1 MYRLIPS
8 GRQCLRLRLRPVPVS
23 VSSVKSLSTSSSSS
37 LGPTAA
43 KRSPLAA
50 AAAVETEYKCK
61 SKSAAPTYR
70 MFSGCGGNG
79 GCGSKEPKERFPM
92 PDRDEELKL
101 AGIQTRITESY
112 QEGDFTKALSI
123 SQDLLK
129 QTEAHFGRDHP
140 ATASAY
146 NNIGLMQKLLGDFIE
161 ARKHYNHAMRIYGK
175 VVGRDHASYA
185 MTLHNLGALNKSQV
199 HFDASLKA
207 TDRLSLMETALEYFE
222 EAWAIRKAELGDEH
236 PHTVATKSSYG
247 TTLATQILH
256 QHKYVESG
264 KTKQY
269 VLLNASNSVTH
280 QGWEA
285 AEAHLR
291 EALETAIQ
299 NPRGRSIHKS
309 GGGKRKKNNNNNKG
323 KPQPPETGMHT
334 LSAAAAAQNLAV
346 FLKSRA
352 MTEDPYHPDM
362 MKEAQQLYKDIQTVR
377 SQLLPKQHP
386 DLYATKYSLA
396 ELLETIGDEE
406 AANALRQEIIDT
418 YDPLS
423 QGDAM
428 PEPEKAAAAEEE
440 EESSSPPRRQV
451 VVEQTMASKN

>member
-1 MYRLIPS
+1 MRA
-8 GRQCLRLRLRPVPVS
+8 
-23 VSSVKSLSTSSSSS
+23 LSISSSSS
-37 LGPTAA
+37 LSLVPTA
-43 KRSPLAA
+43 RQLPLAA
-50 AAAVETEYKCK
+50 VEYKSFASTSC
-61 SKSAAPTYR
+61 R
-70 MFSGCGGNG
+70 FFSGCGGGGGGDGGG

-92 PDRDEELKL
+92 PDREEELRL
-101 AGIQTRITESY
+101 VVIQNRITGHY
-112 QEGDFTKALSI
+112 QQGDFSKALSV

-129 QTEAHFGRDHP
+129 QTDAHFGRDHP

-146 NNIGLMQKLLGDFIE
+146 NNIGLMQKLMGDFIE

-175 VVGRDHASYA
+175 VVGRDHASYV

-199 HFDASLKA
+199 HFDTSLKA

-256 QHKYVESG
+256 QHKYVENG

-269 VLLNASNSVTH
+269 VLLNATDSVTD
-280 QGWEA
+280 QGWDA
-285 AEAHLR
+285 AEAYLR

-299 NPRGRSIHKS
+299 NPRGKSIHKS
-309 GGGKRKKNNNNNKG
+309 GAGKRKNNNNNK
-323 KPQPPETGMHT
+323 PPPEAGMHM

-352 MTEDPYHPDM
+352 MTADPYHPDR
-362 MKEAQQLYKDIQTVR
+362 MKEAQQLYREIQTVR
-377 SQLLPKQHP
+377 SQLLPKTHP

-396 ELLETIGDEE
+396 ELLEAIGDEE
-406 AANALRQEIIDT
+406 AANVLRQEIIDT
-418 YDPLS
+418 YDPMA

-428 PEPEKAAAAEEE
+428 PEQEYEQAEE
-440 EESSSPPRRQV
+440 EESSSSPPSPSRPQV
-451 VVEQTMASKN
+451 VVEQTTASKN

>member
-1 MYRLIPS
+1 MYRLVPS
-8 GRQCLRLRLRPVPVS
+8 GRQCLRLRLIS
-23 VSSVKSLSTSSSSS
+23 ISSS
-37 LGPTAA
+37 LGPTA
-43 KRSPLAA
+43 RRLPLV
-50 AAAVETEYKCK
+50 AVESK
-61 SKSAAPTYR
+61 SKSFR
-70 MFSGCGGNG
+70 LFSGCGGGGGG
-79 GCGSKEPKERFPM
+79 GCGSKQPKERFPM
-92 PDRDEELKL
+92 PNKEEELKL
-101 AGIQTRITESY
+101 AAIQNRITGHY
-112 QEGDFTKALSI
+112 QRGDFAKALSV

-140 ATASAY
+140 VTASAY

-175 VVGRDHASYA
+175 VVGRDHSSYA

-199 HFDASLKA
+199 HFDTSLKT

-222 EAWAIRKAELGDEH
+222 EAWAIRKAELGNEH

-247 TTLATQILH
+247 STLATQILH
-256 QHKYVESG
+256 QHKYVENG

-269 VLLNASNSVTH
+269 VLLNATNSVTN
-280 QGWEA
+280 QGWDA
-285 AEAHLR
+285 AEAYLR

-299 NPRGRSIHKS
+299 NPRGKSIHKS
-309 GGGKRKKNNNNNKG
+309 GGAGKRKNNNNNK
-323 KPQPPETGMHT
+323 PQPTPTETGMHT
-334 LSAAAAAQNLAV
+334 LSAAAAAQNVAV

-352 MTEDPYHPDM
+352 MTEVPYHADM
-362 MKEAQQLYKDIQTVR
+362 MSEAKQLYCEIQTVR
-377 SQLLPKQHP
+377 SQLLPKTHP

-396 ELLETIGDEE
+396 ELLEAIGDEE

-428 PEPEKAAAAEEE
+428 PEQAVEEDE
-440 EESSSPPRRQV
+440 EESSPSSSSSSSPRRQV
-451 VVEQTMASKN
+451 LVEQTTVSKK

>member
-1 MYRLIPS
+1 MP
-8 GRQCLRLRLRPVPVS
+8 
-23 VSSVKSLSTSSSSS
+23 
-37 LGPTAA
+37 
-43 KRSPLAA
+43 
-50 AAAVETEYKCK
+50 
-61 SKSAAPTYR
+61 
-70 MFSGCGGNG
+70 N
-79 GCGSKEPKERFPM
+79 KE
-92 PDRDEELKL
+92 EELKL
-101 AGIQTRITESY
+101 AAIQNRITGHY
-112 QEGDFTKALSI
+112 QRGDFTKALSV

-146 NNIGLMQKLLGDFIE
+146 NNIGLMQKLMGDFTE

-199 HFDASLKA
+199 HFDTSLKT

-222 EAWAIRKAELGDEH
+222 EAWAIRKAELGNEH
-236 PHTVATKSSYG
+236 PLTVATKSSYG
-247 TTLATQILH
+247 STLAMQILH
-256 QHKYVESG
+256 QHKYVENG

-269 VLLNASNSVTH
+269 VLLNATDSVTD

-285 AEAHLR
+285 AEAYLR
-291 EALETAIQ
+291 EALETSIQ
-299 NPRGRSIHKS
+299 NPRGKSIHKS
-309 GGGKRKKNNNNNKG
+309 GGGKRKKNNNKS
-323 KPQPPETGMHT
+323 QPPPPPEPGMHT
-334 LSAAAAAQNLAV
+334 LSAAAAGQNLAV
-346 FLKSRA
+346 FLKARS
-352 MTEDPYHPDM
+352 MTEDPYHPDR
-362 MKEAQQLYKDIQTVR
+362 MKEAQQLYREIQTVR

-396 ELLETIGDEE
+396 ELLEAIGDEE

-428 PEPEKAAAAEEE
+428 PEQESEQATEEE
-440 EESSSPPRRQV
+440 EESLPPPRRQV
-451 VVEQTMASKN
+451 VVEQTAAAKN

>member
-1 MYRLIPS
+1 MRRLSI
-8 GRQCLRLRLRPVPVS
+8 
-23 VSSVKSLSTSSSSS
+23 SSPSS
-37 LGPTAA
+37 LGTTAQ
-43 KRSPLAA
+43 RLPLAA
-50 AAAVETEYKCK
+50 MEYK
-61 SKSAAPTYR
+61 SSASSSCR
-70 MFSGCGGNG
+70 LFSGCGGGGGGGG

-92 PDRDEELKL
+92 PNREEELKL
-101 AGIQTRITESY
+101 ADIQNRITDHY
-112 QEGDFTKALSI
+112 QRGDFTKALSV

-146 NNIGLMQKLLGDFIE
+146 NNIGLMQKLMGDFIE

-175 VVGRDHASYA
+175 VVGRDHSSYA

-222 EAWAIRKAELGDEH
+222 EAWVIRKAELGDEH

-256 QHKYVESG
+256 QHKYVENG

-269 VLLNASNSVTH
+269 VLLNATDSVTA
-280 QGWEA
+280 QGWDA
-285 AEAHLR
+285 ADAYLR

-299 NPRGRSIHKS
+299 NPRGKSIHKS
-309 GGGKRKKNNNNNKG
+309 GGGKRKKNNNNNKS
-323 KPQPPETGMHT
+323 QPTPETGMHT

-352 MTEDPYHPDM
+352 MTEDPYHPEM
-362 MKEAQQLYKDIQTVR
+362 MKEAQKLYREIQSVR
-377 SQLLPKQHP
+377 SQLLPKTHP

-418 YDPLS
+418 YDPMS

-428 PEPEKAAAAEEE
+428 PELESESEQAAE
-440 EESSSPPRRQV
+440 EESSSSSSSPPSPTRQV
-451 VVEQTMASKN
+451 VVEQTTATAVSKN